1 MVEASRNAW
10 KERNLIMRIIG
21 LVGSLRTGSYNQS
34 LFNAFVQNAP
44 EGVEIVQAQIDAL
57 PFYNEDFEEPYPSA
71 AAELKSLLATADAF
85 LIVTPEYNR
94 GVPGILKNAIDWMS
108 RPKGPSP
115 FSQKPVL
122 VVGASDGNIGTAVA
136 QASLKGS
143 LLHLNAR
150 VLGRPE
156 FYLGMAQDK
165 FDQQGKLIDLKTKEF
180 IVSALQ
186 TLVEA
191 AA

>member
-1 MVEASRNAW
+1 MELIQASIA
-10 KERNLIMRIIG
+10 
-21 LVGSLRTGSYNQS
+21 SLPF
-34 LFNAFVQNAP
+34 FNA
-44 EGVEIVQAQIDAL
+44 D
-57 PFYNEDFEEPYPSA
+57 YEDPYPQA
-71 AAELKSLLATADAF
+71 AQELKSFLTTADAF
-85 LIVTPEYNR
+85 IIATPEYNR

-122 VVGASDGNIGTAVA
+122 VIGASDGNIGTAVA

-143 LLHLNAR
+143 LLHLNAH

-156 FYLGMAQDK
+156 FYLGMAQEK
-165 FDQQGKLIDLKTKEF
+165 FDTEGKLIDLKTKEF

-186 TLVEA
+186 TLQTHIKA
-191 AA
+191 Q

>member
-122 VVGASDGNIGTAVA
+122 VVGASDGNIGTAFA

-186 TLVEA
+186 TLVEVA
-191 AA
+191 A

>member
-122 VVGASDGNIGTAVA
+122 VVGASDGNMGTAFA

>member
-1 MVEASRNAW
+1 
-10 KERNLIMRIIG
+10 MRIIG
-21 LVGSLRTGSYNQS
+21 LVGSLRKGSYNQS
-34 LFNAFVQNAP
+34 LFNAFVQNVP
-44 EGVEIVQAQIDAL
+44 EGIEIMQAQISDL
-57 PFYNEDFEEPYPSA
+57 PFYNADFEEPYPESA
-71 AAELKSLLATADAF
+71 AALKSFLATADAF

-115 FSQKPVL
+115 FLQKPVL

-136 QASLKGS
+136 QASLKGT
-143 LLHLNAR
+143 LLHLNAH

-165 FDQQGKLIDLKTKEF
+165 FDAKGKLIDLKTKEF
-180 IVSALQ
+180 IVSALD
-186 TLVEA
+186 TLIQSVS
-191 AA
+191 

>member
-115 FSQKPVL
+115 FSQKPELCLDV
-122 VVGASDGNIGTAVA
+122 
-136 QASLKGS
+136 
-143 LLHLNAR
+143 
-150 VLGRPE
+150 
-156 FYLGMAQDK
+156 
-165 FDQQGKLIDLKTKEF
+165 
-180 IVSALQ
+180 
-186 TLVEA
+186 
-191 AA
+191 

>member
-122 VVGASDGNIGTAVA
+122 VVGASDGNIGTAFA

>member
-122 VVGASDGNIGTAVA
+122 VVGASDGNIGTAFA

-186 TLVEA
+186 TLVDA